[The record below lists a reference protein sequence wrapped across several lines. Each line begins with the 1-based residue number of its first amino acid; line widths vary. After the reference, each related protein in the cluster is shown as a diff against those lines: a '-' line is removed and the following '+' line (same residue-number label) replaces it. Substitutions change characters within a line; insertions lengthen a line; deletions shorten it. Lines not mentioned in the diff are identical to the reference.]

1 MQNHVYTKLSCVHK
15 VSYTHHILRDFHICF
30 KWQVSVIK
38 IQASFFVGVQPVK
51 HLHILNL
58 GQRIGLGVLEQKVGH
73 DLALLLIG
81 LRVPSDLLPQHT
93 TLRGGKVRSL
103 GIDHSNI

>member
-1 MQNHVYTKLSCVHK
+1 MTYSEG
-15 VSYTHHILRDFHICF
+15 
-30 KWQVSVIK
+30 VIK

-73 DLALLLIG
+73 DLALLLIR